1 MVSVIITPSNQE
13 TKRYKAVFTNDDGKK
28 ILTKHFGYKG
38 GSTYIDHKDDVKK
51 DAWVARHSVRG
62 NFEDYKSASA
72 LARWILWNKTSFN
85 ESVRSYKNKF
95 NLS

>member
-1 MVSVIITPSNQE
+1 MVSVKITPSDQG
-13 TKRYKAVFTNDDGKK
+13 TKRYKAVFYESGKK